1 MATVTIGEA
10 LVEYEQVGSGPDLVM
25 LHSLLTD
32 AGAFGRVAPELE
44 KRYRLTL
51 VNLPGFGKS
60 SAAGATIEDYADRI
74 AALLAALKLGRDT
87 TLFGNGFGGFIALA
101 TAIRHGD
108 KFGRL
113 VVADSLVSFP
123 APAREPFRIM
133 AAKVRESG
141 MTAILDTAI
150 RRMFPE
156 PFSAAH
162 PEVVA
167 ERKAA
172 LAKVD
177 PACFVQACL
186 ALAQLDFT
194 QRIKS
199 IRNRTLVMTGELDQT
214 TPAPLVRE
222 LAAAIAGAQFKEI
235 AGSGHCPQ
243 IEKPAEFVAALR
255 GFLG

>member
-1 MATVTIGEA
+1 MATVRIGEA
-10 LVEYEQVGSGPDLVM
+10 LVEYEQTGSGPDLVM

-32 AGAFGRVAPELE
+32 AGAFGRVAPELAQ
-44 KRYRLTL
+44 RYRLTL
-51 VNLPGFGKS
+51 VNLPGFGRS
-60 SAAGATIEDYADRI
+60 TAAGDTIDDYGDRVAAT
-74 AALLAALKLGRDT
+74 LAALKLPADA
-87 TLFGNGFGGFIALA
+87 TLFGNGFGGFVALA
-101 TAIRHGD
+101 TAIRHGA

-113 VVADSLVSFP
+113 VIADSLVTFP
-123 APAREPFRIM
+123 APAREPFRVM

-156 PFSAAH
+156 PFIAAH
-162 PEVVA
+162 PEIVA

-177 PACFVQACL
+177 PACFAQACL

-194 QRIKS
+194 PRIKG

-214 TPAPLVRE
+214 TPAPMVRE
-222 LAAAIAGAQFKEI
+222 LAAAIPGAQFKEI

-243 IEKPAEFVAALR
+243 IEKPEEFVAALR

>member
-1 MATVTIGEA
+1 MAILKIGEA
-10 LVEYEQVGSGPDLVM
+10 IVEYEQTGSGPDLVL

-32 AGAFGRVAPELE
+32 AGAFSRVAPELA

-60 SAAGATIEDYADRI
+60 TAAGDTIEHYGDRV
-74 AALLAALKLGRDT
+74 AATLAALKLPADA
-87 TLFGNGFGGFIALA
+87 TLFGNGFGGFVALA
-101 TAIRHGD
+101 TAIRHGA

-113 VVADSLVSFP
+113 VVADSLVTFP

-141 MTAILDTAI
+141 IAAILDTAI

-156 PFSAAH
+156 PFIAAH
-162 PEVVA
+162 PEIVA
-167 ERKAA
+167 ERKSA

-177 PACFVQACL
+177 AACFVQACL

-194 QRIKS
+194 PQLKG

-222 LAAAIAGAQFKEI
+222 LAAAIPGAQFREI

-243 IEKPAEFVAALR
+243 IEKPVEFVAALR

>member
-1 MATVTIGEA
+1 MATVKIGEA
-10 LVEYEQVGSGPDLVM
+10 LVEYEQIGVGPDLVM

-32 AGAFGRVAPELE
+32 AGAFARVAPELA
-44 KRYRLTL
+44 KRNRLTL
-51 VNLPGFGKS
+51 VNLPGFGRS
-60 SAAGATIEDYADRI
+60 TSAGDTIEDYADRI
-74 AALLAALKLGRDT
+74 AALFPPLKLSAGA
-87 TLFGNGFGGFIALA
+87 TLFGNGFGGFVALA
-101 TAIRHGD
+101 TAIRHGA

-113 VVADSLVSFP
+113 TIADSLVTFP

-133 AAKVRESG
+133 AAKVREAG
-141 MTAILDTAI
+141 MAAILDTAI

-156 PFSAAH
+156 PFIAAH
-162 PEVVA
+162 PEIVA
-167 ERKAA
+167 ERKSA
-172 LAKVD
+172 LGQAD
-177 PACFVQACL
+177 PACFAQACL

-194 QRIKS
+194 PQIAR

-222 LAAAIAGAQFKEI
+222 LAAAIPGAQFKEI

-243 IEKPAEFVAALR
+243 IEKPEEFVAALR